1 MYSRFFSCAFFIRFL
16 HLTVNSWHPN
26 NRYDTIQTRRS
37 IKIKMR
43 SICTNKWN
51 KVFKNGQNKN
61 CGMQPL
67 KNLKAYSLL
76 KQKVKSQ
83 FSKFRLRQH
92 LFVFKEFCR
101 ETRLSN
107 IFKTTN
113 VTKLTKP
120 ILESCYRVLLNVTSK
135 GKSLKQHVY
144 FFEDR

>member
-1 MYSRFFSCAFFIRFL
+1 M
-16 HLTVNSWHPN
+16 W
-26 NRYDTIQTRRS
+26 
-37 IKIKMR
+37 

-51 KVFKNGQNKN
+51 KVFKNGRNKN

-83 FSKFRLRQH
+83 FSKFRLRQY

-101 ETRLSN
+101 EMRLSN
-107 IFKTTN
+107 IFKTTS

-135 GKSLKQHVY
+135 GKPLKQHVY
-144 FFEDR
+144 FFEDRWNLAYFWHSNRHNFGYIWEKFLESPQESLKTRKNSYQ